1 MKETKR
7 LEFKEA
13 VSNAFLKTVSA
24 FANYGGGT
32 ILFGVDDSGR
42 ATGMENPEQACLDIE
57 NRIND
62 AISPNPDYTLQVDRN
77 TSVITLAVAEGMHK
91 PYLYRSKAY
100 KRNDTATIEVD
111 RVELSRLILEGQNLS
126 FENMPSTFEDPS
138 FLVLEQ
144 ELKSVLGISQLT
156 DDTLRTLELR
166 NKDGSLNIAGELFS
180 DANSLPGVDCAR
192 FGDSISVFLD
202 RETYE
207 HVSVLTQ
214 YDRAVLL
221 FNRYYRIEEV
231 QGSRRVAREL
241 VPEAAFREA
250 VANALIHRQWDV
262 SAHVRVSMH
271 PDRIEISS
279 PGGLPQGISE
289 EEYLSGWV
297 SVLRNP
303 IVANV
308 FFRLGIIERFGTGVL
323 RIKDAY
329 RASMAKPSF
338 AFAENSVT
346 VTLPLV
352 DDFGNVSEDEGRV
365 LRALRNRELP
375 MSSIVAATGFSKT
388 KAQKLLKELASR
400 GYVTVTGR
408 GRGTRYRA

>member
-1 MKETKR
+1 
-7 LEFKEA
+7 
-13 VSNAFLKTVSA
+13 
-24 FANYGGGT
+24 
-32 ILFGVDDSGR
+32 
-42 ATGMENPEQACLDIE
+42 
-57 NRIND
+57 
-62 AISPNPDYTLQVDRN
+62 
-77 TSVITLAVAEGMHK
+77 
-91 PYLYRSKAY
+91 
-100 KRNDTATIEVD
+100 
-111 RVELSRLILEGQNLS
+111 
-126 FENMPSTFEDPS
+126 
-138 FLVLEQ
+138 
-144 ELKSVLGISQLT
+144 
-156 DDTLRTLELR
+156 
-166 NKDGSLNIAGELFS
+166 
-180 DANSLPGVDCAR
+180 
-192 FGDSISVFLD
+192 
-202 RETYE
+202 
-207 HVSVLTQ
+207 
-214 YDRAVLL
+214 
-221 FNRYYRIEEV
+221 
-231 QGSRRVAREL
+231 
-241 VPEAAFREA
+241 
-250 VANALIHRQWDV
+250 
-262 SAHVRVSMH
+262 MH
-271 PDRIEISS
+271 PDRIEINS

-323 RIKDAY
+323 RIRDAY

-352 DDFGNVSEDEGRV
+352 DDFGNVSEDEARV

>member
-1 MKETKR
+1 MKEAKR
-7 LEFKEA
+7 LEFNEA

-32 ILFGVDDSGR
+32 IPFGVDGSGQ
-42 ATGMENPEQACLDIE
+42 AVGMENPERACLDIE
-57 NRIND
+57 SRIND
-62 AISPNPDYTLQVDRN
+62 AISPNQDYTLQVNRN
-77 TSVITLAVAEGMHK
+77 TSVISLAVAEGMRK

-100 KRNDTATIEVD
+100 KRKDTATIEVD
-111 RVELSRLILEGQNLS
+111 RVELSRLIREGQNLS
-126 FENMPSTFEDPS
+126 FENMPSTFENPS

-144 ELKSVLGISQLT
+144 ELKSALGISQLT

-180 DANSLPGVDCAR
+180 DANSLPGIDCAR

-214 YDRAVLL
+214 YDRAVQL

-231 QGSRRVAREL
+231 RGSRRVAQEL

-289 EEYLSGWV
+289 KEYLSGWV

-323 RIKDAY
+323 RIRDAY

-352 DDFGNVSEDEGRV
+352 DDFGNVSEDEARV

>member
-7 LEFKEA
+7 LEFNEA

-32 ILFGVDDSGR
+32 ILFGVDDSGQ
-42 ATGMENPEQACLDIE
+42 AAGMENPEQACLDIE

-77 TSVITLAVAEGMHK
+77 TSVITLAVAEGMRK

-111 RVELSRLILEGQNLS
+111 RVELSRLTLEGQNLS
-126 FENMPSTFEDPS
+126 FENMPSTFENPS

-144 ELKSVLGISQLT
+144 ELKSALGISQLT

-214 YDRAVLL
+214 YDRAVQL

-231 QGSRRVAREL
+231 RGSRRVAREL

-271 PDRIEISS
+271 PDRIEVSS

-323 RIKDAY
+323 RIRDAY

-352 DDFGNVSEDEGRV
+352 DDFGNVFEDEARV

-400 GYVTVTGR
+400 GYVTVIGR

>member
-32 ILFGVDDSGR
+32 ILFGVDDSGQ
-42 ATGMENPEQACLDIE
+42 AAGMENPEQACLDIE

-144 ELKSVLGISQLT
+144 ELKSALGISQLT

-214 YDRAVLL
+214 YDRAVQL

-231 QGSRRVAREL
+231 QGSRRVVREL

-262 SAHVRVSMH
+262 SARVRVSMH
-271 PDRIEISS
+271 PDRIEVSS

-323 RIKDAY
+323 RIRDAY

-352 DDFGNVSEDEGRV
+352 DDFGNVSEDKARV

>member
-24 FANYGGGT
+24 FANCGGGT
-32 ILFGVDDSGR
+32 ILFGVDDSGQ
-42 ATGMENPEQACLDIE
+42 AAGMENPEQACLDIE

-126 FENMPSTFEDPS
+126 FENMPSTFENPS

-144 ELKSVLGISQLT
+144 ELKSALGISQLT

-214 YDRAVLL
+214 YDRAVQL

-289 EEYLSGWV
+289 KEYLSGWV

-323 RIKDAY
+323 RIRDAY

-352 DDFGNVSEDEGRV
+352 DDFGNVSEDKARV

>member
-1 MKETKR
+1 MKEAKR
-7 LEFKEA
+7 LEFNEA

-24 FANYGGGT
+24 FDNYGGGT
-32 ILFGVDDSGR
+32 ILFGVDDSGQ
-42 ATGMENPEQACLDIE
+42 AAGMENPEQACLDIE

-77 TSVITLAVAEGMHK
+77 TSVITLAVTEGMHK

-111 RVELSRLILEGQNLS
+111 SVELSRLILEGQNLS
-126 FENMPSTFEDPS
+126 FENMPSTFESPS

-144 ELKSVLGISQLT
+144 ELKSALGISQLT

-214 YDRAVLL
+214 YDRAVQL

-231 QGSRRVAREL
+231 RGSRRVAREL

-271 PDRIEISS
+271 PDRIEVSS

-352 DDFGNVSEDEGRV
+352 DDFGNVSEDEARV